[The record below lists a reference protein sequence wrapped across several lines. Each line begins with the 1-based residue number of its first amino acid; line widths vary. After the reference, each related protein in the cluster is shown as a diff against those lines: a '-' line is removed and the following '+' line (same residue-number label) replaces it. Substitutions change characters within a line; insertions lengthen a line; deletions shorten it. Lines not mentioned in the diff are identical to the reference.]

1 MAENIFKKMGFIPDA
16 TFEDI
21 RDEAIL
27 HASEVIK
34 NLQKF
39 PGMNAD
45 MMLQILAAAVRI
57 GVMADGRID
66 GQERRLIR
74 EVFAEICDGTN
85 EEVLKAVERPLD
97 GRTYKIAEDLLKMSA
112 SLGMEF
118 VNLAI
123 CFAYADGVFEDEVS
137 EKLSELVTENVHLVS
152 GNPGVGAGFGF

>member
-1 MAENIFKKMGFIPDA
+1 MADNVFKKMGFIPDA

-39 PGMNAD
+39 PKINAD
-45 MMLQILAAAVRI
+45 MILQILAASVRI
-57 GVMADGRID
+57 GVMADGKID
-66 GQERRLIR
+66 EQERRLIK
-74 EVFAEICDGTN
+74 EVFAEICDGTYD
-85 EEVLKAVERPLD
+85 EVLKAIDRPLD
-97 GRTYKIAEDLLKMSA
+97 DRTYKIAEDLLKMST

-118 VNLAI
+118 VNLSI

-137 EKLSELVTENVHLVS
+137 QKLSDIVTENVHLIQ
-152 GNPGVGAGFGF
+152 GNPGGGMGFGM